1 MAVVFVAG
9 MAVAVFPGSLLGL
22 IAEEPWEVDLIRF
35 SAVFVAGL
43 GLLRPR
49 TLRNASVAARRLPRW
64 LLGLWLTAG
73 GYLLWGRPLL
83 LVLAFALVVGATL
96 DSAVEQAH
104 IASDG
109 LRHRLDPPGDHAH

>member
-9 MAVAVFPGSLLGL
+9 MALAVLPSAVLELVAQQQ
-22 IAEEPWEVDLIRF
+22 WEVDLLRF
-35 SAVFVAGL
+35 SGVFIAGL

-64 LLGLWLTAG
+64 LLALWLTGG
-73 GYLLWGRPLL
+73 GYLLWGRPLF

-96 DSAVEQAH
+96 ESAVEQAH
-104 IASDG
+104 IASEG
-109 LRHRLDPPGDHAH
+109 LRRRLDPPGDHAT

>member
-9 MAVAVFPGSLLGL
+9 MALAVLPGAVLELV
-22 IAEEPWEVDLIRF
+22 AEEAWEVDLLRF
-35 SAVFVAGL
+35 SGVFIAGL

-64 LLGLWLTAG
+64 LLGLWLTG
-73 GYLLWGRPLL
+73 SGYLLWGRPLF
-83 LVLAFALVVGATL
+83 LVLAFALAVGATL

-104 IASDG
+104 IASEG
-109 LRHRLDPPGDHAH
+109 LRRRLDPPGDHAT